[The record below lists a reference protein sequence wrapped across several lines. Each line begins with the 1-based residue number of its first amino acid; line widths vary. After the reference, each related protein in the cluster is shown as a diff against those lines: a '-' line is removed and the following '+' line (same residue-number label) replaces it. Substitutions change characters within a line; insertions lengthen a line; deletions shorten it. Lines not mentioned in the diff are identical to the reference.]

1 MCKQFSYFL
10 HFLANIHIAYIL
22 NLFLFN
28 RKDDKENVCSK
39 MSYLWSEKSEATGM
53 SYLVLFFTVTQ

>member
-10 HFLANIHIAYIL
+10 HFLANIHFEFVF
-22 NLFLFN
+22 FLY

-39 MSYLWSEKSEATGM
+39 MPYLWSEKSEATGM